1 MDGQVLGIRGTGK
14 TMSSGWSIS
23 SMNLDSGEQEM
34 RKTSVQLDMGMKC
47 GKGGWTM
54 RVEMQK

>member
-1 MDGQVLGIRGTGK
+1 MDGQVWGIRGTGK
-14 TMSSGWSIS
+14 TVSSGRSMS

-47 GKGGWTM
+47 G
-54 RVEMQK
+54 R